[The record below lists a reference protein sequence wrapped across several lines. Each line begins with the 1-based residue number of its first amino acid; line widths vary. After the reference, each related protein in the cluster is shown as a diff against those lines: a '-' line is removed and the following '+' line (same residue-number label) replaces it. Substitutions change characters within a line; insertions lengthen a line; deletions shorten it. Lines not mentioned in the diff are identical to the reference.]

1 MKLGG
6 IFKDNMVLQR
16 DKEIRVFGYTNVVG
30 DGNMIRARIKEG
42 RKVLSKDATYEIY
55 DDGFF
60 LCVLPGLPAGGPYS
74 LEVVSEAEGV
84 EKKALIKNVY
94 IGEVWIAGGQS
105 NMEYPLGR
113 SENASSVVP
122 NCPETNI
129 HFYRVPAADLYDDA
143 LIRGEDESHWDVI
156 NSKTCYDMSGV
167 AFYFASKVEAYMKEH
182 AEEGSS
188 DLHFGIIGC
197 YLGGTSVASWQSVE
211 ALAKTDAGKRFL
223 EDFNEECSKWK
234 NEDEYLTA
242 EETFADEATVYVDKI
257 SAALKTNPYLTYVEA
272 DAIVGPGPWPP
283 PVGPLS
289 VRRPG
294 ALFDCMVLRIVPFS
308 VRGVIF
314 YQGEEDAETH
324 YDDYAVVFK
333 SMIDDWRA
341 VFWDDDMPF
350 LFCQLPRFT
359 TRDNKDKNI
368 EDYKWPTLRDQQRIV
383 AETDPNTYM
392 AVLIDCGEFDNVH
405 PINKKTPGYRL
416 ADLALKFIYGFE
428 EVKAVAPYLSEIK
441 RGYGIEAKFDGDFE
455 RLDIKTR
462 HSSDETG
469 FELAGSDGVFV
480 RADATVDFDGKTVH
494 VASKS
499 IPNPEYIR
507 YAFFS
512 YGHARLVSDA
522 GLPASPFDIRID
534 PE

>member
-1 MKLGG
+1 MRLNG
-6 IFKDNMVLQR
+6 IFKNNMVFQR
-16 DKEIRVFGYTNVVG
+16 DAEIRVFGYTNVVG
-30 DGNMIRARIKEG
+30 ETNMIKARIKSG

-60 LCVLPGLPAGGPYS
+60 LCILPALPAGGPYS
-74 LEVVSEAEGV
+74 LVVVSEAEGPESKIV
-84 EKKALIKNVY
+84 IKNIY

-167 AFYFASKVEAYMKEH
+167 AFYFARKVEDYLKEH
-182 AEEGSS
+182 KGEGEE

-197 YLGGTSVASWQSVE
+197 YLGGTSVSSWQSVD
-211 ALAKTDAGKRFL
+211 ALKKTSAGKMYL
-223 EDFNEECSKWK
+223 DEFNEACFKWE

-242 EETFADEATVYVDKI
+242 EENFADAATAYVNKI
-257 SAALKTNPYLTYVEA
+257 SEALKTNPYLNYVEA
-272 DAIVGPGPWPP
+272 DKIVGPGPWPP

-314 YQGEEDAETH
+314 YQGEEDAEDHST
-324 YDDYAVVFK
+324 DYAEVFK
-333 SMIDDWRA
+333 SMIEDWRA

-359 TRDNKDKNI
+359 TREAQNQNMD
-368 EDYKWPTLRDQQRIV
+368 DYNWPRLRDQQQIV
-383 AETDPNTYM
+383 ADEMPNVHM

-405 PINKKTPGYRL
+405 PINKKIPGERL

-428 EVKAVAPYLSEIK
+428 EVPAVSPFLSDIR
-441 RGYGIEAKFDGDFE
+441 RGYGIEAVFDGDFE
-455 RLDIKTR
+455 RLEIKSK
-462 HSSDETG
+462 HASDDTG
-469 FELAGSDGVFV
+469 FELAGEDGVFQ

-494 VASKS
+494 VASKFV
-499 IPNPEYIR
+499 PEPQYIR
-507 YAFFS
+507 YGYFS
-512 YGHARLVSDA
+512 YGHARLKSDT
-522 GLPASPFDIRID
+522 GLPAAPFDIRID
-534 PE
+534 LE